1 MVVSTDLFKGSTLAA
16 SETLSDHERSALD
29 AEGIDR
35 VVKVG
40 GPEARLDAC
49 HDGMF
54 CRHDVVDLT
63 GIVTVV
69 AAVGCSKV
77 TGWESPVLGR
87 QLGLLGEIEEVGG
100 GADGDEGFV
109 AEVLVERFVLG
120 FFEVHKTKG
129 ENQKIGL
136 GQVLGEIREVVGIR
150 AAV

>member
-1 MVVSTDLFKGSTLAA
+1 MVVSTDLFKGSALAT
-16 SETLSDHERSALD
+16 SETLSDHERRALD
-29 AEGIDR
+29 VEGIDR

-40 GPEARLDAC
+40 GPEAGLDAY

-54 CRHDVVDLT
+54 CRHDIVDLA

-77 TGWESPVLGR
+77 TGRERSVLGR
-87 QLGLLGEIEEVGG
+87 QLGLLGKIKEVGG
-100 GADGDEGFV
+100 SANGDEWFV
-109 AEVLVERFVLG
+109 AEMLIECFVLG

-136 GQVLGEIREVVGIR
+136 G
-150 AAV
+150 

>member
-1 MVVSTDLFKGSTLAA
+1 MVVSTDFFKGSELST

-40 GPEARLDAC
+40 CPEARFDAC

-54 CRHDVVDLT
+54 CRHDVVDLA
-63 GIVTVV
+63 GIVTVMATV
-69 AAVGCSKV
+69 WCSKV
-77 TGWESPVLGR
+77 TGRERSILGR
-87 QLGLLGEIEEVGG
+87 QLGLLWEIKEVGG

-109 AEVLVERFVLG
+109 AEMMIECFVLG
-120 FFEVHKTKG
+120 FFEVNKTKG

-136 GQVLGEIREVVGIR
+136 G
-150 AAV
+150 